1 MDRLPDSRMSSPA
14 WSSTTRARSTLRY
27 HLALLG
33 VAALWGGAFVAI
45 RNLDASGRIS
55 APSITLLRFA
65 LTAAVML
72 PVALSR
78 RVHIARQDRWRVGV
92 MALLGGLVYHLAL
105 NEGERFV
112 SAGVASL
119 IVASTPV
126 IVALLAVR
134 FLGERMTAVRSAGIA
149 LAASGVAV
157 LVVWGSG
164 GGALHV
170 QSLLGALVVLI
181 APLAWAVS
189 TVVGKPAAQRYDP
202 IGLTAM
208 TMVLSAVLIVPFTL
222 PSAIR
227 DVPGLTVG
235 DWLQLAYLA
244 FGCTALAYLVWYA
257 SLRHLQATT
266 VAGYIY
272 LVPLF
277 ALAWAAVFLGE
288 RPTVAGVIG
297 GVMVLAGVLVAE
309 RLAPRLAAVRRGSAP
324 IVLGSARGDPKDAWD
339 EPPQERSA

>member
-1 MDRLPDSRMSSPA
+1 MP
-14 WSSTTRARSTLRY
+14 Y

-55 APSITLLRFA
+55 APSITLLRFG

-72 PVALSR
+72 PVALTR
-78 RVHIARQDRWRVGV
+78 RVRIARQDRWRVGV

-105 NEGERFV
+105 NEGERYV
-112 SAGVASL
+112 SAGVSSL
-119 IVASTPV
+119 IVACTPV
-126 IVALLAVR
+126 IVAVLAVR
-134 FLGERMTAVRSAGIA
+134 FLGERLTALRAAGIG
-149 LAASGVAV
+149 LATAGVAV

-170 QSLLGALVVLI
+170 QNLLGALVILI
-181 APLAWAVS
+181 SPIAWAVS
-189 TVVGKPAAQRYDP
+189 TIVGKPAAQRYDP

-222 PSAIR
+222 PAAIG
-227 DVPGLTVG
+227 DVPGLTAG

-244 FGCTALAYLVWYA
+244 FGCTALAYMVWYA
-257 SLRHLQATT
+257 ALRHLQATT

-272 LVPLF
+272 LVPPF
-277 ALAWAAVFLGE
+277 ALAWAALFLGE
-288 RPTVAGVIG
+288 RLTAAGVIG
-297 GVMVLAGVLVAE
+297 GVMVLTGVLVAE
-309 RLAPRLAAVRRGSAP
+309 RLAPRRAARRGERPSVVAVAP
-324 IVLGSARGDPKDAWD
+324 ADWD
-339 EPPQERSA
+339 GPEERSA